1 MLLRSLVAVQ
11 VALSRRSRRSRPSR
25 VPGPD
30 PDAADVGREPDDR
43 GQTTA
48 EYALVL
54 VGVAAIALLVVAW
67 ASDTNRIGRL
77 LDGVLDSI
85 LDRIP

>member
-1 MLLRSLVAVQ
+1 MLLLLYVRARL
-11 VALSRRSRRSRPSR
+11 ALSHPFRSRS
-25 VPGPD
+25 D
-30 PDAADVGREPDDR
+30 DA

-67 ASDTNRIGRL
+67 ASDTNKVGRL

>member
-1 MLLRSLVAVQ
+1 MFLKLFVVAQ
-11 VALSRRSRRSRPSR
+11 VALSSPPR
-25 VPGPD
+25 D
-30 PDAADVGREPDDR
+30 PETEPDR
-43 GQTTA
+43 EAGQTTA

-67 ASDTNRIGRL
+67 ASDTNKIGRL

>member
-1 MLLRSLVAVQ
+1 MLLLLYVRARL
-11 VALSRRSRRSRPSR
+11 ALSRCSRART
-25 VPGPD
+25 GD
-30 PDAADVGREPDDR
+30 T

-67 ASDTNRIGRL
+67 ASDTNKIGRL

-85 LDRIP
+85 LDQIP

>member
-1 MLLRSLVAVQ
+1 MTRLFIRAHTLLLD
-11 VALSRRSRRSRPSR
+11 ALPTLRRR
-25 VPGPD
+25 
-30 PDAADVGREPDDR
+30 PDA

-67 ASDTNRIGRL
+67 ASDTNKIGRL

-85 LDRIP
+85 LDQIP

>member
-1 MLLRSLVAVQ
+1 MIHLFVRLRALLLT
-11 VALSRRSRRSRPSR
+11 LSAPRRS
-25 VPGPD
+25 
-30 PDAADVGREPDDR
+30 ER

-67 ASDTNRIGRL
+67 AADTNKIGRL

>member
-1 MLLRSLVAVQ
+1 VEVIVLLRTLVRIQ
-11 VALSRRSRRSRPSR
+11 TRSVRYRS
-25 VPGPD
+25 
-30 PDAADVGREPDDR
+30 ER

-67 ASDTNRIGRL
+67 AGDTNKIGRL

-85 LDRIP
+85 LDKIP

>member
-1 MLLRSLVAVQ
+1 MSTPTSA
-11 VALSRRSRRSRPSR
+11 R
-25 VPGPD
+25 VPAPTRTRRAGPS
-30 PDAADVGREPDDR
+30 PYRAMGER

-54 VGVAAIALLVVAW
+54 LGAAAVALLLVTW
-67 ASDTNRIGRL
+67 ATDTDAIGRL

-85 LDRIP
+85 LDRV

>member
-1 MLLRSLVAVQ
+1 MSLRTLVP
-11 VALSRRSRRSRPSR
+11 RRE
-25 VPGPD
+25 
-30 PDAADVGREPDDR
+30 A

-67 ASDTNRIGRL
+67 AANSNKVGRL
-77 LDGVLDSI
+77 LDAVLDGI
-85 LDRIP
+85 LDQVP

>member
-1 MLLRSLVAVQ
+1 VLLKLFVRIQ
-11 VALSRRSRRSRPSR
+11 TRC
-25 VPGPD
+25 
-30 PDAADVGREPDDR
+30 ER

-67 ASDTNRIGRL
+67 AGDTNKIGRL

-85 LDRIP
+85 LDKIP

>member
-1 MLLRSLVAVQ
+1 MFLKLFVAAQLML
-11 VALSRRSRRSRPSR
+11 SRPSA
-25 VPGPD
+25 D
-30 PDAADVGREPDDR
+30 PTTDREA

-67 ASDTNRIGRL
+67 ATDTNKIGRL

-85 LDRIP
+85 LDQIP

>member
-1 MLLRSLVAVQ
+1 MLLKLFVAAQ
-11 VALSRRSRRSRPSR
+11 VALSRPSA
-25 VPGPD
+25 D
-30 PDAADVGREPDDR
+30 PTTDPES

-67 ASDTNRIGRL
+67 ATDTNKIGRL

-85 LDRIP
+85 LDKIP

>member
-1 MLLRSLVAVQ
+1 LLQFLVATQ
-11 VALSRRSRRSRPSR
+11 VALKRRSS
-25 VPGPD
+25 D
-30 PDAADVGREPDDR
+30 DA

-67 ASDTNRIGRL
+67 AGDTNKIGRL

-85 LDRIP
+85 LDKIP

>member
-1 MLLRSLVAVQ
+1 MFLKLFVLAQ
-11 VALSRRSRRSRPSR
+11 VAFFSPE
-25 VPGPD
+25 PEPD
-30 PDAADVGREPDDR
+30 PEA

-67 ASDTNRIGRL
+67 AADTNKIGRL

-85 LDRIP
+85 LDQIP

>member
-1 MLLRSLVAVQ
+1 MLLKLYVRVRSEL
-11 VALSRRSRRSRPSR
+11 
-25 VPGPD
+25 
-30 PDAADVGREPDDR
+30 

-54 VGVAAIALLVVAW
+54 VGVAAVALLLVAW
-67 ASDTNRIGRL
+67 AGDTNKIGRL

-85 LDRIP
+85 LDKIP

>member
-1 MLLRSLVAVQ
+1 MLLLLYIRARL
-11 VALSRRSRRSRPSR
+11 ALSHPLRSRSA
-25 VPGPD
+25 
-30 PDAADVGREPDDR
+30 DA

-67 ASDTNRIGRL
+67 ASDTNKVGRL

-85 LDRIP
+85 LDRIR

>member
-1 MLLRSLVAVQ
+1 MLRLLIALQTRLR
-11 VALSRRSRRSRPSR
+11 
-25 VPGPD
+25 
-30 PDAADVGREPDDR
+30 ADT

-54 VGVAAIALLVVAW
+54 LGVAAIALLVVAW
-67 ASDTNRIGRL
+67 ATDTNKIGRL

-85 LDRIP
+85 LSNV